1 MKNFFLAS
9 LAALAVFGAAPFL
22 QARESWTACPSSP
35 SEPPFSKK
43 GTNDGEGLEW
53 ELTDQDVQAFL
64 GLLGQGLG
72 AALTGQG
79 SFVMVADGDV
89 LNVLAQIDPA
99 ASVLVPAVADR
110 GPEEAK
116 KLARALEKRQ
126 GICPF
131 VLSLSRGQLS
141 LAGLVE
147 PIETVLARQGR
158 AGTLAQLA
166 NRWKKFG
173 TPLSAVAG
181 AVESLPDDLFSREE
195 KDAFLAEIES
205 RMPLFV

>member
-1 MKNFFLAS
+1 
-9 LAALAVFGAAPFL
+9 
-22 QARESWTACPSSP
+22 
-35 SEPPFSKK
+35 
-43 GTNDGEGLEW
+43 
-53 ELTDQDVQAFL
+53 
-64 GLLGQGLG
+64 
-72 AALTGQG
+72 
-79 SFVMVADGDV
+79 MVADGDV